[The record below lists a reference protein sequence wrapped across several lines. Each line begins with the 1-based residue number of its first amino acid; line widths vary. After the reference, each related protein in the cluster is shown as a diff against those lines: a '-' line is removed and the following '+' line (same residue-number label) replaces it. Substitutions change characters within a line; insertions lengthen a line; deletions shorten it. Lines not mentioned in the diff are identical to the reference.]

1 MPTMRCRRLA
11 ATPVLL
17 LLFVALTCLPGCY
30 RRVVGVKNDPGYEG
44 RVYEPNLE
52 ESGKENG
59 SSGSGNVDRTDT
71 KDYSAD
77 SNGG

>member
-1 MPTMRCRRLA
+1 MPSMRCRRLA

-17 LLFVALTCLPGCY
+17 LVFVALTCLPGCY

-44 RVYEPNLE
+44 RVYEPNLQ
-52 ESGKENG
+52 ENG
-59 SSGSGNVDRTDT
+59 EQNGSGNVDRTDT